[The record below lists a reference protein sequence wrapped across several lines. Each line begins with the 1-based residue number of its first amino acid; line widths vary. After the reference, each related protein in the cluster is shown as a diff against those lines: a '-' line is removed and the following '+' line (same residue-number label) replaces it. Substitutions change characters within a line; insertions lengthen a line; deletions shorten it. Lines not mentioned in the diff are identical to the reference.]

1 MIKLG
6 FFIHFNKTWLG
17 GINVILNLIN
27 LISEKTN
34 SKIASKIKIIILQ
47 IKKKKKFNINKKVE
61 IIENNELLIL
71 IFY

>member
-27 LISEKTN
+27 LISEKSN
-34 SKIASKIKIIILQ
+34 DKIASKIKIIIFTNSKKK
-47 IKKKKKFNINKKVE
+47 IKKI
-61 IIENNELLIL
+61 
-71 IFY
+71 